1 MESLQPIL
9 EKLATKIPVDRVFE
23 FEYSFIDINC
33 RRLLIVADS
42 KYQTAAKTLHPM
54 AELCLAETPEH
65 SFGIIPYGELKTAI
79 INGSLYYILACREQ
93 HLLLLNGKKPLP
105 TPSRKELAA
114 IRTKAQEHYEKG
126 HIKQRDFLEGT
137 EFYRQKGNYPQAL
150 FMLHQ
155 AAELTFRGIENAL
168 FKRDRPSHGLHEHLK
183 LIAKYIPEAGLLFT
197 KEEPSHFRLLKL
209 IDQAYTAV
217 RYQRNFEVTPEELDA
232 LYRTLMPLLEWCNV
246 YYEQCMAALDTLIES
261 ATEPPPI
268 ERLITPDD
276 GPRAPVIALPDTL
289 SSDLNPEQAKAVNTI
304 LVKLIKREALDRLIL
319 LGYETKQAKKS
330 TLYTGDQSTPAQA
343 EHCYVLGIGSGT
355 TSKSHTIVHPL
366 IHITVLL
373 CAGQHTK
380 HALNKK
386 NRFFIQALSQG
397 TVIYTHDDAKPLS
410 IPEPDWALTLEKS
423 QAAWKYRK
431 YKADTFVQ
439 CAQLAHDQRKDIGAA
454 TMLLTQSIEQLCIGL
469 IYACMSYRVDQC
481 TVPFLLNLCNLI
493 SPRLAN
499 CFVTGYQAD
508 KDALKALTNSLNA
521 VRYKKEDA
529 PTEKQLTTAMQNY
542 ERFRALVAQ
551 VCESAFEYLGSKVE
565 KPKAAPE
572 VTFVEPTNKV

>member
-1 MESLQPIL
+1 MNPLQLVL

-23 FEYSFIDINC
+23 FEYSFIGVNC
-33 RRLLIVADS
+33 RRLLVVADS
-42 KYQTAAKTLHPM
+42 KCQTAAKTLHPM

-93 HLLLLNGKKPLP
+93 NARLVNGQKPLP
-105 TPSRKELAA
+105 VLSRKQLET
-114 IRTKAQEHYEKG
+114 IREKAHEHYQKG
-126 HIKQRDFLEGT
+126 HAKQQDFLEGVT
-137 EFYRQKGNYPQAL
+137 FYREKSNYPQAL

-183 LIAKYIPEAGLLFT
+183 LMAKYIPEAGFVFT
-197 KEEPSHFRLLKL
+197 QEEPGIYRLLKL

-217 RYQRNFEVTPEELDA
+217 RYQHNFEVEPEELDE
-232 LYRTLMPLLEWCNV
+232 LSRRLIPILEWCNT

-289 SSDLNPEQAKAVNTI
+289 SSDLNTEQTKAVNTI
-304 LVKLIKREALDRLIL
+304 LVNLIKREALDRLIL

-330 TLYTGDQSTPAQA
+330 ALYTGDQSTPVQA

-373 CAGQHTK
+373 CAGQHAK

-386 NRFFIQALSQG
+386 NRFFIQALSGG
-397 TVIYTHDDAKPLS
+397 TVIYTHNDEKPLS
-410 IPEPDWALTLEKS
+410 VPEPDWALTLEKS

-431 YKADTFVQ
+431 YKADTFLQ

-454 TMLLTQSIEQLCIGL
+454 TMLLAQSIEQLCIGF

-493 SPRLAN
+493 SPRLVT
-499 CFVTGYQAD
+499 CFITGHAAD

-529 PTEKQLTTAMQNY
+529 PTEKQLATAMQNY
-542 ERFRALVAQ
+542 ERFRALAAQ

-565 KPKAAPE
+565 KSKATPR
-572 VTFVEPTNKV
+572 VIPVEPTNAV